1 MAAAAACDANERLL
15 ALRCRRRLKYCPHPC
30 TNAAGHMASRPRSQ
44 RLSLAPFLALL
55 NSENAEVDEEDAV
68 VSVRQ

>member
-1 MAAAAACDANERLL
+1 
-15 ALRCRRRLKYCPHPC
+15 
-30 TNAAGHMASRPRSQ
+30 MASRPRSR

-68 VSVRQ
+68 VSARI